1 MYAQVKGLK
10 DLPMEEPLAPGH
22 RLCPGCGASIVVRQV
37 LLAAPKDVVI
47 ANATGCLEVSTALY
61 GYSAWNRPWI
71 HSVFANAAAVASG
84 IESGF
89 KALAARG
96 EAQEHPIIVFGGDG
110 GTYDIG
116 FQALSGAIERGHRFL
131 YVCYDNEAY
140 MNTGIQRSG
149 GTPLGAWT
157 TTTQVGTAR
166 AGKLEAKKDLV
177 SIVVAHRIPYAA
189 TASISHWRDLMT
201 KVRKALSFN
210 GPTFLHVM
218 APCTRG
224 WRFDSAKTVRMA
236 KLAVETRFF
245 PLYEVEGGVYR
256 ITFPVSSPKPVD
268 DYLKMQGRYSHLFL
282 PQNAPELALV
292 KEGVDE
298 NYRRLEKLSQLT
310 SQVYASEPSA
320 TPKPSSCSTV

>member
-1 MYAQVKGLK
+1 MYDLVKGLK
-10 DLPMEEPLAPGH
+10 DLPLEEPLSPGH

-37 LLAAPKDVVI
+37 LLAAPKDTIV

-71 HSVFANAAAVASG
+71 HSAFENAPAVASG
-84 IESGF
+84 IEAGF
-89 KALAARG
+89 KALARRG
-96 EAQEHPIIVFGGDG
+96 EAEEHPIVVFGGDG

-149 GTPLGAWT
+149 GTPRGAWT
-157 TTTQVGTAR
+157 TTTQVGPAQS
-166 AGKLEAKKDLV
+166 GKPERKKDLV
-177 SIVVAHRIPYAA
+177 SIVVAHRAPYAA
-189 TASISHWRDLMT
+189 TASVSHWQDLMN
-201 KVRKALSFN
+201 KVRKALSTD

-224 WRFDSAKTVRMA
+224 WRYDASRTVRMSR
-236 KLAVETRFF
+236 LAVETRFF

-256 ITFPVSSPKPVD
+256 ITVPVTNPRPVEE
-268 DYLKMQGRYSHLFL
+268 YLKLQGRYSHLFL
-282 PQNAPELALV
+282 PQHASQLEALKRDV
-292 KEGVDE
+292 ESD
-298 NYRRLEKLSQLT
+298 YRRLEKLAQLT
-310 SQVYASEPSA
+310 SQLYTPLSDAASPH
-320 TPKPSSCSTV
+320 P

>member
-1 MYAQVKGLK
+1 MYEPVKGLK
-10 DLPMEEPLAPGH
+10 ELTIEEPLAPGH
-22 RLCPGCGASIVVRQV
+22 RLCPGCGASLAVRQV

-71 HSVFANAAAVASG
+71 HSAFENAAAVASG
-84 IESGF
+84 IEAGY
-89 KALAARG
+89 KALSKRG
-96 EAQEHPIIVFGGDG
+96 EGSEHPIIVFGGDG

-116 FQALSGAIERGHRFL
+116 IQALSGAIERGHRFL

-149 GTPLGAWT
+149 GTPRGAWT
-157 TTTQVGTAR
+157 TTTQVGSAR
-166 AGKLEAKKDLV
+166 SGKSETKKDLV
-177 SIVVAHRIPYAA
+177 SIVVAHRVPYAA
-189 TASISHWRDLMT
+189 TASISHWRDLMN
-201 KVRKALSFN
+201 KVRKALSKN

-224 WRFDSAKTVRMA
+224 WRFDAAKTVKMA

-256 ITFPVSSPKPVD
+256 ITVPVSSPKPVD
-268 DYLKMQGRYSHLFL
+268 EYLKAQGRYGHLFL
-282 PQNAPELALV
+282 PQNASELEAV
-292 KEGVDE
+292 KKDVEE
-298 NYRRLEKLSQLT
+298 QYRHLEKLSQVTGELYGT
-310 SQVYASEPSA
+310 A
-320 TPKPSSCSTV
+320 TK